1 MKIIIVGDGKVG
13 YSLAENLAEEDH
25 DVTIIDKNAEA
36 LRKASEN
43 LDVMCIKG
51 SGASTKVLLGAG
63 VNQAD
68 LLIAATTSDEM
79 NMVCCLTGKKLG
91 ALHTVARIRD
101 PEYASELVSLQS
113 DLELDM
119 VINPEQAA
127 AIEMAH
133 LLRFPSAIR
142 LERFARGRVDF
153 AECRVAADTPLA
165 GMMLRQ
171 IPNRISGSIL
181 IGIVIRGDEVIIPH
195 GDMVIRP
202 GDTLH
207 VVGKPSGLWHFFKA
221 IGHESQKIR
230 NVLIVGGGRVA
241 VYLAGLLDELGMKTK
256 LIEIDRARCVEL
268 AEALPN
274 TLIIHGD
281 GTDEEFLHSENM
293 SQMDAFVATTG
304 RDEENLLA
312 AMLAKNSGV
321 PKVVAKVTRMNYA
334 GFVKNLDIDSIVSPR
349 AMTTDNI
356 LRFVRG
362 LGNARGSAGTSAIQT
377 LHRVPGVP
385 VEVLEFSVSAGAS
398 LLDIPLKKLALVPDT
413 LLAAIVR
420 GEEILIPHGNDRV
433 HAGDTIIVI
442 AKNRTI
448 HSLDDLLADGGAQ
461 GELQDSFKNLGDCV
475 TR

>member
-51 SGASTKVLLGAG
+51 SGASTKVLLQAG
-63 VNQAD
+63 VSQAD

-91 ALHTVARIRD
+91 AMHTVARIRD

-133 LLRFPSAIR
+133 LLRFPSAVR

-153 AECRVAADTPLA
+153 AECRITPEMSLA
-165 GMMLRQ
+165 GMKLRQ

-181 IGIVIRGDEVIIPH
+181 IGIVIRDGEVIIPH
-195 GDMVIRP
+195 GDMVLAA
-202 GDTLH
+202 GDTIH
-207 VVGKPSGLWHFFKA
+207 VVGKPTGLWHFFKA
-221 IGHESQKIR
+221 IGHETQKIR

-256 LIEIDRARCVEL
+256 LIEIDRNRCVEL

-281 GTDEEFLHSENM
+281 GTDEDFLQSENM

-362 LGNARGSAGTSAIQT
+362 LGNARNNAGSGTIQT
-377 LHRVPGVP
+377 LHRVPGIP
-385 VEVLEFSVSAGAS
+385 VEVLEFSVSAGS
-398 LLDIPLKKLALVPDT
+398 DLVDVPLKKLPLVPDT

-420 GEEILIPHGNDRV
+420 GEEILIPHGNDRIHV
-433 HAGDTIIVI
+433 GDTIIVI
-442 AKNRTI
+442 AKNRMIST
-448 HSLDDLLADGGAQ
+448 LEDLLQGG
-461 GELQDSFKNLGDCV
+461 GVPLELQDSFKNLGDRV